1 MGGTLLLAD
10 DSITIQ
16 KVVELETEHTV
27 VAVGN
32 GRDLLA
38 RLEQV
43 KPDVILCDVVMPDL
57 NGYDICQR
65 IKSDPATLHIPVVLL
80 TGTFEPFDRDRALAS
95 GCDSIVTKPFE
106 AKELIATVEDL
117 LQRAQALGEHGAG
130 DAGGVPGDY
139 AVPDGV
145 QGIDFTTTGFER
157 LAPPPRAE
165 LPPVEG
171 VEMTLSSFQSQI
183 SAPAPPPPPELADD
197 SGADLARRPAAAA
210 PRAAADGSEEL
221 LTPSPEDQTT
231 PSGPVPTPEERRA
244 AALALLE
251 EVGTR
256 AAGAAFAPPPTFS
269 FVDSVEPE
277 AFAEPEPPAP
287 PAPPAPAPVVA
298 PLPVPAVAPVA
309 AAPVLVEAPRVE
321 PAAAVAPATASAPRE
336 LSQDEVDRIARRVLE
351 LADTLIERIAWEV
364 IPDMAEMMVRQ
375 RIRELEE
382 AAEEES

>member
-1 MGGTLLLAD
+1 
-10 DSITIQ
+10 
-16 KVVELETEHTV
+16 
-27 VAVGN
+27 
-32 GRDLLA
+32 
-38 RLEQV
+38 
-43 KPDVILCDVVMPDL
+43 
-57 NGYDICQR
+57 
-65 IKSDPATLHIPVVLL
+65 
-80 TGTFEPFDRDRALAS
+80 
-95 GCDSIVTKPFE
+95 
-106 AKELIATVEDL
+106 
-117 LQRAQALGEHGAG
+117 
-130 DAGGVPGDY
+130 VPE
-139 AVPDGV
+139 GV

-157 LAPPPRAE
+157 MVPPPPRAE

-197 SGADLARRPAAAA
+197 SGADLGRRPAAAA
-210 PRAAADGSEEL
+210 PLTVAAGVEEL

-256 AAGAAFAPPPTFS
+256 AAGTAPSPAPPTFA
-269 FVDSVEPE
+269 FVEAAAPEP
-277 AFAEPEPPAP
+277 FAEPAPPEPPEP
-287 PAPPAPAPVVA
+287 PAPPAPAPVVTPPPVFSA
-298 PLPVPAVAPVA
+298 PPVA
-309 AAPVLVEAPRVE
+309 AAPARVESPRVE
-321 PAAAVAPATASAPRE
+321 PAAAAAPAAVAAPRE